1 MSRRHLAAVP
11 EKPQRVV
18 LYVRVSALMGR
29 GGDDFHSPTIQ
40 VSAMRRITAG
50 LQVVDVIE
58 DDIDQTGRTFDREGL
73 ARIRQL
79 AEAGAIDAMV
89 VYNVAR
95 FGRNTLEGLQFLN
108 WLAERG
114 IRIMSATEHID
125 TSTPAGRWM
134 LTNMLA
140 VAEMRSD
147 EIGDEW
153 SRTIARR
160 ASAGKP
166 HGRAPVGYERKK
178 NGSLRPSKH
187 AAAITKAFAD
197 YAAGESVVRI
207 REELRAATGL
217 AWHRS
222 TFKDVLA
229 KRVYLGHIVSKGAF
243 GLVEVK
249 KAHKPLVD
257 QAIWDRVQARLARDY
272 RMPSRLVEPKYA
284 LSGVGRCG
292 ECDGHTNHVRASRD
306 AIVLVCAA
314 KKDTQTCVGCGGP
327 RADYVE
333 AAVLGRIAAHVAELK
348 GDVGARAAVEAKAN
362 RARLDAG
369 TIEGELR
376 ATRRAMTRAAEGWS
390 RGRLDDR
397 TYEDTM
403 ASLRADESRLAVA
416 LTELR
421 SQADLPE
428 AGVLVALGERLL
440 QLWPEMTG
448 AQRNAA
454 LRDLVKTVT
463 IHRSAKPGQP
473 VDDRISIDWL

>member
-1 MSRRHLAAVP
+1 
-11 EKPQRVV
+11 
-18 LYVRVSALMGR
+18 VRVSALMGR

-40 VSAMRRITAG
+40 VGAMRRLTAG

-58 DDIDQTGRTFDREGL
+58 DDIDQTGRTFEREGL
-73 ARIRQL
+73 SRIRQL
-79 AEAGAIDAMV
+79 AEAGAVDAMV

-125 TSTPAGRWM
+125 TSTPSGRWM

-160 ASAGKP
+160 ATAGKP
-166 HGRAPVGYERKK
+166 HGRAPVGYERSKT
-178 NGSLRPSKH
+178 GSLRPSKH
-187 AAAITKAFAD
+187 AAAMTKAFTD
-197 YAAGESVVRI
+197 YAHGGQVLKI
-207 REELRAATGL
+207 RAELRAATGL

-222 TFKDVLA
+222 TFKGVLA
-229 KRVYLGHIVSKGAF
+229 NRVYRGQIVSKGAF
-243 GLVEVK
+243 GMVEVK
-249 KAHKPLVD
+249 NAHKPLVD
-257 QAIWDRVQARLARDY
+257 QKTWDKVQARLARDY
-272 RMPSRLVEPKYA
+272 RMPSRLVEPKYP
-284 LSGVGRCG
+284 LSGIGRCG
-292 ECDGHTNHVRASRD
+292 ECDGHTNHKRGPRQFM
-306 AIVLVCAA
+306 VLVCSAGQNE
-314 KKDTQTCVGCGGP
+314 KTCAGCGGP

-333 AAVLGRIAAHVAELK
+333 DAVLARIATHVAKLK
-348 GDVGARAAVEAKAN
+348 GDVGARAAVEARAP

-369 TIEGELR
+369 AVGGELK
-376 ATRRAMTRAAEGWS
+376 ATRRAMTRATERWS
-390 RGRLDDR
+390 RGQLEDR
-397 TYEDTM
+397 VYDETM
-403 ASLRADESRLAVA
+403 ASLRADESRLAVT
-416 LTELR
+416 LTDLQ

-440 QLWPEMTG
+440 KLWPEMTG
-448 AQRNAA
+448 TQRNAA

-463 IHRSAKPGQP
+463 IHRSQKRGQP
-473 VDDRISIDWL
+473 VDERISIDWL